1 MSVDQARQPAWFSEG
16 IAEVFSTFERGVDSV
31 NWAKPIGAHLQL
43 LRTTR
48 PEPLARLLVEPG
60 ALFDRDDRTDLFY
73 AESWAFTHFL
83 LVSENG
89 ARRAQLLKFLKMY
102 KTESGEATVA
112 AVFGPDLKDL
122 ERDFHIY
129 IDQRSFLYMTYPFRP
144 APNPPALQPAPADLV
159 EASLGFLALGAE
171 RYDLAQQ
178 HAEKAIALDSKS
190 PEGQRILAYLAL
202 ENHDTAEAVKHAE
215 AAIDFGAKDSEMY
228 VLLGDSYANGANSRM
243 PDAAKARANQYENAI
258 NLNPH
263 QLAYYE
269 RLSEALF
276 ALGKPRDEDEQFLN
290 IGLKLFPGADWVRVG
305 TAAVD
310 FRLGRSEAAMATL
323 DTVLRPQ
330 STLDP
335 SQRSYVAKLRVN
347 WAMQAMSSQIQD
359 AVSKNDF
366 AGARALVGQ
375 ARERVGDDSDA
386 TSYLD
391 QITRGLE
398 VSELL
403 ARYTAARQAN
413 HKAEARA
420 LAEQLLARPGLPGN
434 LRSSL
439 EKQLSGAATAAR

>member
-1 MSVDQARQPAWFSEG
+1 
-16 IAEVFSTFERGVDSV
+16 
-31 NWAKPIGAHLQL
+31 
-43 LRTTR
+43 
-48 PEPLARLLVEPG
+48 
-60 ALFDRDDRTDLFY
+60 
-73 AESWAFTHFL
+73 
-83 LVSENG
+83 
-89 ARRAQLLKFLKMY
+89 
-102 KTESGEATVA
+102 
-112 AVFGPDLKDL
+112 
-122 ERDFHIY
+122 
-129 IDQRSFLYMTYPFRP
+129 
-144 APNPPALQPAPADLV
+144 
-159 EASLGFLALGAE
+159 
-171 RYDLAQQ
+171 
-178 HAEKAIALDSKS
+178 
-190 PEGQRILAYLAL
+190 
-202 ENHDTAEAVKHAE
+202 
-215 AAIDFGAKDSEMY
+215 
-228 VLLGDSYANGANSRM
+228 
-243 PDAAKARANQYENAI
+243 
-258 NLNPH
+258 
-263 QLAYYE
+263 
-269 RLSEALF
+269 
-276 ALGKPRDEDEQFLN
+276 
-290 IGLKLFPGADWVRVG
+290 VRVG